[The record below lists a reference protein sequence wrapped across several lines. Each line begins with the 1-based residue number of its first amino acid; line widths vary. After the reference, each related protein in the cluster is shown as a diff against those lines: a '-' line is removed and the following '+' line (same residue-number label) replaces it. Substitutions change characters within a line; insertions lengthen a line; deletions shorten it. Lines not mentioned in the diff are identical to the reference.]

1 MRRGHLSNW
10 FTGVAWKRL
19 TAVEALPH
27 KSNQHEFDGVHK
39 LKAVLGFERRRFSG
53 TVAYLMDDDP
63 EPIRAETTLTWYDA
77 RERIPKRS
85 EWRLYYPTTFASERY
100 NEGDLLIIA
109 RRADDT
115 LLVMVAEEGSTIES
129 QLMWLFG
136 LGSAN
141 HPGFSVKGEIESGQL
156 QLEFASNFVLELIG
170 EKVDDTDESCLDVM
184 IRRFGMEIPPAADF
198 ATYVRSNVTGVEPLA
213 DPDRAIMAW
222 MNRDDVLSR
231 TLERHRIGERLS
243 LGFGEERGG
252 FGSFSNGV
260 QVERIRRRD
269 AALACHLAHLFDL
282 NGLAYDMKSAIAG
295 SPDFLFPSAARYLD
309 DGFATGRLSMLAVQ
323 SRTWE
328 RWREVTA
335 QAIRIPR
342 KHLYTLEP
350 SLTPIQVNEM
360 AGSGVRVIVPA
371 ALQATY
377 MPELRSSLT
386 TTSEFLGLLKNSAT
400 DTTASGGE
408 LAA

>member
-1 MRRGHLSNW
+1 MKRGHLSNW

-136 LGSAN
+136 LGSAD

-170 EKVDDTDESCLDVM
+170 EKVDDTDDSCLDVM
-184 IRRFGMEIPPAADF
+184 IRRFGVETPPAAEF
-198 ATYVRSNVTGVEPLA
+198 AAYIRSIVEGVEPLT
-213 DPDRAIMAW
+213 DPDRAMMAW
-222 MNRDDVLSR
+222 MNRDDVLAR
-231 TLERHRIGERLS
+231 TLERHRIGDRLS
-243 LGFGEERGG
+243 LGFGIENGG
-252 FGSFSNGV
+252 FEQFSTSV
-260 QVERIRRRD
+260 QAERVARRD
-269 AALACHLAHLFDL
+269 AALACHLAHLFDI
-282 NGLAYDMKSAIAG
+282 NGLAYDRTPLIAG
-295 SPDFLFPSAARYLD
+295 SPDFLFPSASDYLD
-309 DGFATGRLSMLAVQ
+309 NGFPVARLAMLAVQ
-323 SRTWE
+323 SRTRE
-328 RWREVTA
+328 RWREVTT
-335 QAIRIPR
+335 QAVRIPR
-342 KHLYTLEP
+342 RHLYTLEP
-350 SLTPIQVNEM
+350 SLTSVQLDEM
-360 AGSGVRVIVPA
+360 SENCVSVIVPA
-371 ALQATY
+371 ALLATY
-377 MPELRSSLT
+377 RQELRGSLA
-386 TTSEFLGLLKNSAT
+386 TTSEFIEELRDCVGYRAT
-400 DTTASGGE
+400 DGG
-408 LAA
+408 AQAG